1 MTYQL
6 FVGSCVGSELVS
18 ALTNKRSTNNH
29 TNKAGAV
36 SLNETFIKNSTKYT
50 GKPSGDKHS
59 DGGGMYLH
67 VLAAGKY
74 WRMNYRFV
82 GKQKT
87 LALGVY
93 PDVSLAGARQGR
105 EKARKLLAQGIDPST
120 AKQDAK
126 QAEKLAAA
134 NTYET
139 VAREFHQVKA
149 QSWSEAHADKWLRM
163 NELYLFPEIGQRP
176 IASIR
181 GKAVLDALRKVEAK
195 GILSTAQ
202 DLQQMAGQV
211 FRYAVQ
217 TDRIEQN
224 PVPDLKGALKPH
236 VAKHFAAVIEPVAV
250 GGLLRAIDAYTGQP
264 ETLAALKL
272 SALFFQRPGNI
283 RAMEWA
289 WVDLDNAMLTIPPA
303 EMKRTLHQKINGR
316 PHLIPLAAQAIDI
329 FKALQPLTGH
339 GRYVFPGARSIQRP
353 MSAGTINAALR
364 RMDFGT
370 DDHVAHGFRAMAR
383 TMLAERMKGIDVGM
397 VEAQL
402 GHGKS
407 GPLGGAYDRAD
418 YLEQRRAMMQTWADY
433 LDKLRIGAEVI
444 QFKAA

>member
-1 MTYQL
+1 M
-6 FVGSCVGSELVS
+6 
-18 ALTNKRSTNNH
+18 
-29 TNKAGAV
+29 
-36 SLNETFIKNSTKYT
+36 SLNDTFIKNSTKYS
-50 GKPSGDKHS
+50 GRPSGDKHS
-59 DGGGMYLH
+59 DGGGLYLH
-67 VLAAGKY
+67 VTAAGKY
-74 WRMNYRFV
+74 WRMNYRLY

-87 LALGVY
+87 LSLGVY
-93 PDVSLAGARQGR
+93 PSISLAQARRGR
-105 EKARKLLAQGIDPST
+105 DEAKKLIAQSIDPSM
-120 AKQDAK
+120 AKQEAK

-139 VAREFHQVKA
+139 VAREFHKLKA
-149 QSWSEAHADKWLRM
+149 ESWSASHAAKWLRM
-163 NELYLFPEIGQRP
+163 NEMYMFPEMGSMP

-181 GKAVLDALRKVEAK
+181 AKTVLDALRKVEAK

-217 TDRIEQN
+217 ADRIEQN

-236 VAKHFAAVIEPVAV
+236 IPKSFAAVLDPASVSS
-250 GGLLRAIDAYTGQP
+250 LLRAIDAYDGQP
-264 ETLAALKL
+264 TTRAALKL

-303 EMKRTLHQKINGR
+303 NMKRTLHQKVNGR
-316 PHLIPLAAQAIDI
+316 PHLVPLADQAVEIL
-329 FKALQPLTGH
+329 KELHLLTGH
-339 GRYVFPGARSIQRP
+339 GRYVFPGARSFMRP
-353 MSAGTINAALR
+353 MSEGTINAALR
-364 RMDFGT
+364 RMDFDT

-383 TMLAERMKGIDVGM
+383 TMLAERMKGIDKDM

-407 GPLGGAYDRAD
+407 GPLGSAYDRAE
-418 YLEQRRAMMQTWADY
+418 YMAQRLAMMQTWADY
-433 LDKLRIGAEVI
+433 LDKLRIGADVV
-444 QFKAA
+444 QLKTA

>member
-1 MTYQL
+1 M
-6 FVGSCVGSELVS
+6 
-18 ALTNKRSTNNH
+18 
-29 TNKAGAV
+29 
-36 SLNETFIKNSTKYT
+36 SLNDTFIKNSTRYS
-50 GKPSGDKHS
+50 GRPSGDKHS
-59 DGGGMYLH
+59 DGGGLYLH
-67 VLAAGKY
+67 VTAAGKY
-74 WRMNYRFV
+74 WRMNYRLY

-87 LALGVY
+87 LSLGVY
-93 PDVSLAGARQGR
+93 PSISLAQ
-105 EKARKLLAQGIDPST
+105 ARKGRDEAKKLIAQSIDPSA
-120 AKQDAK
+120 AKQEAR
-126 QAEKLAAA
+126 QADKLAAA

-139 VAREFHQVKA
+139 VAREFHKLKA
-149 QSWSEAHADKWLRM
+149 ESWSESHAVKWLRM
-163 NELYLFPEIGQRP
+163 NEMYLFPEIGPMP

-181 GKAVLDALRKVEAK
+181 AKAVLDALRKVEAK

-236 VAKHFAAVIEPVAV
+236 IAKSFAAVLDPASVSS
-250 GGLLRAIDAYTGQP
+250 LLRAIDAYDGQP
-264 ETLAALKL
+264 TTRAALKL

-303 EMKRTLHQKINGR
+303 NMKRTLHQKVNGR
-316 PHLIPLAAQAIDI
+316 PHLVPLADQAIEI
-329 FKALQPLTGH
+329 LKTLQPLTGH
-339 GRYVFPGARSIQRP
+339 GRYVFPGARSFKRP
-353 MSAGTINAALR
+353 MSEGTINAALR

-370 DDHVAHGFRAMAR
+370 DDHVGHGFRAMAR
-383 TMLAERMKGIDVGM
+383 TMLAERMKGIDEGM

-407 GPLGGAYDRAD
+407 GPLGSAYDRAE
-418 YLEQRRAMMQTWADY
+418 YMEQRLAMMQTWADY
-433 LDKLRIGAEVI
+433 LDKLRIGADVV
-444 QFKAA
+444 QLKTA